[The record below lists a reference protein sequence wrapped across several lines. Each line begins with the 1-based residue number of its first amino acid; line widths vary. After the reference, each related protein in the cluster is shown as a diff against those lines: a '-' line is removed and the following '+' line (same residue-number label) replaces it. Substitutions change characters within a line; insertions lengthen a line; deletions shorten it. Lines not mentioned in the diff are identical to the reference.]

1 MVTRGAPRVLDNVSQ
16 LPTLDPLREP
26 APGRPERV
34 EVLTQVCVDEL
45 LDAFGLGGVRRGR
58 RLLELIPRVPARRL
72 ARQVAT
78 YDEVVGESGL
88 AAGGAWA
95 LGRMARHVA
104 VEGRENVPPEG
115 PLLLVANHPGLADAL
130 ALFAAVPRRGLRVV
144 AAERPFLAAL
154 PNTSRYLI
162 PVSETSPRKRFEAVR
177 TVTRHLKRGGAV
189 LTFPGGKIEPDPAVL
204 PGAVEALERW
214 SESLDLFARLVP
226 DLTVV
231 PAVVSGVLSPTA
243 LRNPLIFVRRRPR
256 DREWLAASIQMLTPT
271 LRNVTTTVAF
281 GRPVR
286 VEGVPDRTVREVVL
300 EEARRLI
307 EDHGVR

>member
-1 MVTRGAPRVLDNVSQ
+1 MDKVSQ
-16 LPTLDPLREP
+16 VPALDPIHEP
-26 APGRPERV
+26 ALGRSERI

-45 LDAFGLGGVRRGR
+45 LDAFGLGWAGSWRRP
-58 RLLELIPRVPARRL
+58 LELLSRVPARRL
-72 ARQVAT
+72 ARQVAI

-104 VEGRENVPPEG
+104 VEAQENVPPEG
-115 PLLLVANHPGLADAL
+115 PLLIVANHPGLADAL
-130 ALFAAVPRRGLRVV
+130 ALFAAVPRRDLRVV

-162 PVSETSPRKRFEAVR
+162 SVSESSPKKRFEAVR
-177 TVTRHLKRGGAV
+177 SATRHLKRGGAV

-226 DLTVV
+226 GLTVV
-231 PAVVSGVLSPTA
+231 PAIVSGVLSPTA
-243 LRNPLIFVRRRPR
+243 LRNPLILVRRRPR
-256 DREWLAASIQMLTPT
+256 DREWLAASIQMMTPA
-271 LRNVTTTVAF
+271 LRNVTTRVAF
-281 GRPVR
+281 GRAFR
-286 VEGVPDRTVREVVL
+286 GEDIPDRTVREAVL

-307 EDHGVR
+307 EDRGIR